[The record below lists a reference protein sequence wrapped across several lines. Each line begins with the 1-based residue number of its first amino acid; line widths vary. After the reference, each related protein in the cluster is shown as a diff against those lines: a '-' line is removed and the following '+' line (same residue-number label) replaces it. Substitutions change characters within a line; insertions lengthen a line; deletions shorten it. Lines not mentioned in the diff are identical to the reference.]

1 LPYLAICYGLSMSL
15 FLDMEYLVGN
25 GIVLAIDYGAQ
36 MATTSIYGKKNLVID
51 LHKVHLF

>member
-1 LPYLAICYGLSMSL
+1 MSL